1 MEDPTIDPPA
11 TYQQNALRLCALLLG
26 AAALYTLSPLWTAVV
41 LAAWVG
47 KLARPLVRRFSRAVG
62 GRERAAAVL
71 TLLLLLA
78 LVVPC
83 ILLLAALSSDA
94 IDLVRRVMSSQGGRG
109 ALEAIVSGGGGGGAE
124 SVPFTWRSFGFSQ
137 ALDLIKQ
144 YGENALRVLQTVAGA
159 AAEVALWLFLFL
171 LGSYTFLTDGP
182 RAYRWL
188 EARAPLHPRH
198 TKRLVGAFHE
208 TGRGLLIGVG
218 LTALVQG
225 LGATVTYV
233 ALGVPRALVLGA
245 LTCFAALIP
254 SFGTALVWV
263 PVAAGLALAGR
274 RVPAII
280 LAVVGTLVISSLD
293 NILRPLLSRVGELQM
308 PGFVMLTA
316 MFGGLS
322 VFGTWGLVLGPLIV
336 RLLMEVLAIL
346 REESAW
352 GLGQP
357 KPAPE
362 EPTSDET
369 DPPGRVDAERPSLVE
384 TPPPSR
390 MA

>member
-1 MEDPTIDPPA
+1 MEDPTLDPPA
-11 TYQQNALRLCALLLG
+11 TYQKNALRLLAFLLG
-26 AAALYTLSPLWTAVV
+26 LAALHTLSPLWTALV
-41 LAAWVG
+41 LSAWVG

-71 TLLLLLA
+71 TILLLLA
-78 LVVPC
+78 LVVPF
-83 ILLLAALSSDA
+83 LVLLAALTGDA
-94 IDLVRRVMSSQGGRG
+94 VDLVRRVLASQGGRD
-109 ALEAIVSGGGGGGAE
+109 ALESIVSGGGNGSAAE
-124 SVPFTWRSFGFSQ
+124 TPFNWRGFGIGQ
-137 ALDLIKQ
+137 AFDLFKQ
-144 YGENALRVLQTVAGA
+144 YGSNALRVLQTVAGA

-188 EARAPLHPRH
+188 EARAPLHRRH
-198 TKRLVGAFHE
+198 TRRLVGAFHE

-254 SFGTALVWV
+254 SFGTALIWV

-274 RVPAII
+274 HVPAII
-280 LAVVGTLVISSLD
+280 LAVIGTVVIGSLD
-293 NILRPLLSRVGELQM
+293 NVLRPLLSRFGELRM
-308 PGFVMLTA
+308 PGFVLLAA
-316 MFGGLS
+316 MFGGLG
-322 VFGTWGLVLGPLIV
+322 VYGTWGLVLGPLVV
-336 RLLMEVLAIL
+336 RLLIEVLDIL
-346 REESAW
+346 REEGAW

-357 KPAPE
+357 PV
-362 EPTSDET
+362 EPDDLTADET
-369 DPPGRVDAERPSLVE
+369 DPPPRGESERP
-384 TPPPSR
+384 PR
-390 MA
+390 IA